1 MEKRECTKVAYG
13 TELEAY
19 MALETIQQK
28 GKIMETTPIR
38 SYECP
43 YCGKYHLTSK
53 RYDKSKDR
61 KGKKRKD
68 D

>member
-19 MALETIQQK
+19 LALETIQNK

-38 SYECP
+38 SYLCP
-43 YCGKYHLTSK
+43 YCNKYHLTSK
-53 RYDKSKDR
+53 RYEERPK
-61 KGKKRKD
+61 KKRK
-68 D
+68 